1 MNEGIEAIRDLMFI
15 KIDRKTNLEY
25 LINRENESEKSK
37 ILWQKTLDSVNID
50 IEVLKKQLIVLEAV
64 ERNEEL
70 NNKNK

>member
-37 ILWQKTLDSVNID
+37 IIWRHILYSFNIG
-50 IEVLKKQLIVLEAV
+50 IEVLK
-64 ERNEEL
+64 
-70 NNKNK
+70 NNLLFWRY